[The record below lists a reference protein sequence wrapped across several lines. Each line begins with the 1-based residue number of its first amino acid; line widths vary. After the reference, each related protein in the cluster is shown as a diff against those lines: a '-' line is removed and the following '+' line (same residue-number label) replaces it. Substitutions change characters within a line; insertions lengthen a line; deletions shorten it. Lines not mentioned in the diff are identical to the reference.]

1 MWKPKWKRSTQK
13 YEKVCPD
20 WWTPLWAVAASCI
33 RVSLFIKTGSI
44 KHLPT
49 SAQPRTSF
57 KFVKILKN
65 GDYET
70 ADAWMRNFATKQ
82 SCIHN
87 VYRADYIYLGSKVF
101 CVNLGNLQMQPQQKV
116 SYFNSG
122 VSVSFIIIHN
132 IREGCVCWYFRPILK
147 LFIHLSAAWIFWFL
161 WISHI
166 KHRLV
171 LKTPAKK

>member
-1 MWKPKWKRSTQK
+1 M
-13 YEKVCPD
+13 
-20 WWTPLWAVAASCI
+20 AASCI

-49 SAQPRTSF
+49 SALPRTSF
-57 KFVKILKN
+57 KFVKIVKN

-116 SYFNSG
+116 SYFSRG
-122 VSVSFIIIHN
+122 VSVSCIISSTGN
-132 IREGCVCWYFRPILK
+132 FYFRLILYLFSHYRQSCLVSLKSLRLRK
-147 LFIHLSAAWIFWFL
+147 LVTFAYLWLSNGL
-161 WISHI
+161 TD
-166 KHRLV
+166 RLI
-171 LKTPAKK
+171 